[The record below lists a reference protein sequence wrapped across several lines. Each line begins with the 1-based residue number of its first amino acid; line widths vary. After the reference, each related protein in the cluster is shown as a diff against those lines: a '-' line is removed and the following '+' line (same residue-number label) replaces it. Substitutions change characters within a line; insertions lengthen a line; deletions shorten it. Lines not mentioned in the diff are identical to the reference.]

1 MEKQKTR
8 RPDRHAGR
16 KSVPYKDAVRFGLIA
31 ALVTFVVSSVVTQ
44 GSRFSQEGFAAIAHL
59 GLPAL
64 LAGVAFVAAT
74 AVAMLLNWVVSRK
87 DVEPTVDKPVLD

>member
-8 RPDRHAGR
+8 RPDRHAGK
-16 KSVPYKDAVRFGLIA
+16 KSVPYKDAIRFGLIA
-31 ALVTFVVSSVVTQ
+31 AIVTFVVSSVITQ
-44 GSRFSQEGFAAIAHL
+44 GSRFSEEGLATIAHL

-64 LAGVAFVAAT
+64 FAGVAFVSAT

-87 DVEPTVDKPVLD
+87 DAEPTVDKPVLS